1 MDKKRFRWS
10 DVIDT
15 YSTGQVSSVIK
26 ALGMKIKGET
36 YDEYQTLCPFHAN
49 LDTPAF
55 SISKRSGAYNCF
67 SPECAKS
74 GNLTELVMSLTK
86 RNQFEAMRFILKY
99 QASDD
104 YSLTAEL
111 EQIFSDEPE
120 VKPFSQDT
128 LDRLRNQFW
137 ETSPGQEYMA
147 GRGFEEETLRH
158 FDIGYSPKVKRG
170 NQTYRAVTVPVHTP
184 QGIPMGMVARSI
196 EGKDFI
202 NSPGL
207 LKSKTLWNSHRAKKA
222 GGTAIVCESSFDV
235 MKIHQAGYPQGVAL
249 LGNMSAD
256 QKYYLN
262 RFFDRIII
270 MTDFDDKEKH
280 KKDGYC
286 AKCYPEDCRGHNPG
300 RDLGTKISAI
310 QNKEILWASYGFK
323 QVYARGVKDATD
335 MTTEE
340 IRQCI
345 ENAVPDIEYV
355 SWGLY

>member
-1 MDKKRFRWS
+1 M
-10 DVIDT
+10 IDT
-15 YSTGQVSSVIK
+15 YSNGQVKSILA
-26 ALGMKIKGET
+26 ALGIRVQGET
-36 YDEYQTLCPFHAN
+36 FDEYQTLCPYHAN
-49 LDTPAF
+49 RDTPAF
-55 SISKRSGAYNCF
+55 SISKRTGAYNCF
-67 SPECAKS
+67 SPECGAN
-74 GNLTELVMSLTK
+74 GNLKKLVMFLTK
-86 RNQFEAMRFILKY
+86 RNEFEAMRFILKFR
-99 QASDD
+99 SDD
-104 YSLTAEL
+104 SYSLASEL
-111 EQIFSDEPE
+111 DEIFSDEPE

-128 LDRLRNQFW
+128 LDRLANQFW

-147 GRGFEEETLRH
+147 ERGFEEETLRH
-158 FDIGYSPKVKRG
+158 FGIGYSPRVKRG
-170 NQTYRAVTVPVHTP
+170 AETFKAVTVPVHTP

-222 GGTAIVCESSFDV
+222 GGTAIVTESFDA
-235 MKIHQAGYPQGVAL
+235 MSIHQAGYPQAVAL
-249 LGNMSAD
+249 LGNMSQD

-280 KKDGYC
+280 KRDGHC
-286 AKCYPEDCRGHNPG
+286 SKCYPNECAGHNPG
-300 RDLGTKISAI
+300 RDLGTAISSI
-310 QNKEILWASYGFK
+310 RNKEILWASYGFK

-335 MTTEE
+335 MTAEE